1 MRKPMQTGL
10 IVAAI
15 LAVLTVTEY
24 VFATHIDDDLVRFLG
39 ITASAVGKAGLIV
52 YYFMHIYRLW
62 RPQEAH

>member
-24 VFATHIDDDLVRFLG
+24 VFATHVDDDLVRFLG
-39 ITASAVGKAGLIV
+39 ITASAVSKAGLIV

>member
-24 VFATHIDDDLVRFLG
+24 VFATHIDDDLVRVLG

>member
-15 LAVLTVTEY
+15 LAVLTITEY
-24 VFATHIDDDLVRFLG
+24 LFATHVDQDTVRFLG
-39 ITASAVGKAGLIV
+39 ITASALGKAGLII

>member
-15 LAVLTVTEY
+15 LAVLTITEF
-24 VFATHIDDDLVRFLG
+24 VFATHVENDLVRFLG
-39 ITASAVGKAGLIV
+39 ITLSSLGKAALII

>member
-1 MRKPMQTGL
+1 MRNAMRTGL

-24 VFATHIDDDLVRFLG
+24 LFATHVDDDLVRFLG

>member
-10 IVAAI
+10 VVAAI

-24 VFATHIDDDLVRFLG
+24 LFATHVEQDTVRFLG
-39 ITASAVGKAGLIV
+39 ITVSAIGKATLII

>member
-10 IVAAI
+10 VVAAI

-24 VFATHIDDDLVRFLG
+24 VFATHVEQDTVRFLG
-39 ITASAVGKAGLIV
+39 ITVSAIGKATLIA

>member
-15 LAVLTVTEY
+15 LAVLTVTENL
-24 VFATHIDDDLVRFLG
+24 FATRVEDDLVRFLG
-39 ITASAVGKAGLIV
+39 IAASAIGKAALIV

>member
-15 LAVLTVTEY
+15 LAVLTITEY
-24 VFATHIDDDLVRFLG
+24 LFATHVDDDLIRFLG
-39 ITASAVGKAGLIV
+39 ISVSAVGKAALIF

>member
-1 MRKPMQTGL
+1 MQTGL

-15 LAVLTVTEY
+15 LAVLTITEY
-24 VFATHIDDDLVRFLG
+24 LFATHVDDDLVRFLG
-39 ITASAVGKAGLIV
+39 ISVSAFGKAALIV

>member
-15 LAVLTVTEY
+15 LAILTITEY
-24 VFATHIDDDLVRFLG
+24 LFATHVDDDTVRVLG
-39 ITASAVGKAGLIV
+39 ITFSALGKAALII

>member
-1 MRKPMQTGL
+1 MQTGL

-24 VFATHIDDDLVRFLG
+24 LFATHVDDDLVRVLG